1 MVRQS
6 KSEKSHWKFSSPC
19 VSTESAMPNKITS
32 PYRPGFITLPFRFG
46 GGSRMEIL
54 CVAAVWIRVGRYEG
68 LVVERKE
75 FLSGASFSCD
85 PLLTIS
91 QRRCK
96 SIGRTQKPQLATT
109 QPRKNFCYSS
119 QQPLK
124 NQNAQL
130 IDCNLDSSRFLAL
143 FSFRFSLFV
152 TGSWLMTRLPRSI
165 YSTKRRDCGYHRF
178 FPQLSNPP
186 LLNTESPHYQTT

>member
-6 KSEKSHWKFSSPC
+6 KREKSHWKFSSPC
-19 VSTESAMPNKITS
+19 VSTESAMPNKIAS
-32 PYRPGFITLPFRFG
+32 PYWPGFIMLPVQFG
-46 GGSRMEIL
+46 EGSRMEIL

-96 SIGRTQKPQLATT
+96 SIGRTQHHQLAKT
-109 QPRKNFCYSS
+109 QPQKKFCYSS

-124 NQNAQL
+124 NQTAQP
-130 IDCNLDSSRFLAL
+130 IDSPRFLAS
-143 FSFRFSLFV
+143 FSLSLFV
-152 TGSWLMTRLPRSI
+152 IGSWLMTRLLRSI
-165 YSTKRRDCGYHRF
+165 HSTKRRDCGYHRF

-186 LLNTESPHYQTT
+186 LLNPESPHYQTT

>member
-1 MVRQS
+1 
-6 KSEKSHWKFSSPC
+6 
-19 VSTESAMPNKITS
+19 MPNKITS
-32 PYRPGFITLPFRFG
+32 PHWPGFITSPVQFG

-68 LVVERKE
+68 LVVERKSKE
-75 FLSGASFSCD
+75 FFSGASFSCD

-96 SIGRTQKPQLATT
+96 SIGRTQHHPLARTQTPQK
-109 QPRKNFCYSS
+109 QFCSSS

-124 NQNAQL
+124 NQTAQP
-130 IDCNLDSSRFLAL
+130 IDCNLDSSRFFGL
-143 FSFRFSLFV
+143 FHISLSV
-152 TGSWLMTRLPRSI
+152 IGSWLMTRLLRSI
-165 YSTKRRDCGYHRF
+165 HSTKRRDCGYHRF

-186 LLNTESPHYQTT
+186 LLNTESPHYQKT